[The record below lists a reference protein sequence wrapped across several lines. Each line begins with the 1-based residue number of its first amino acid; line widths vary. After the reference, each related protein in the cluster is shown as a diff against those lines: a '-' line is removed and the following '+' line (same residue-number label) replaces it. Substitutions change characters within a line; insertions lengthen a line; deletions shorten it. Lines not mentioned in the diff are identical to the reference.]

1 MMLLAAT
8 AVRAQITI
16 SGNVYGGGNQGLVK
30 GNTTVTVRAGD
41 IGARDSLDKKAKK
54 MPMGKVFGGAR
65 MADVGGNT
73 FVHVDLGN
81 ASDSIIINYVFGG
94 NDIAGHIGVNPEAD
108 KRVPKILPEELP
120 DTAENR
126 VNSSWDTF
134 VLFST
139 KKKDDG
145 KEDIVAK
152 FYGGQAYGGGNG
164 DYVYTKTPDANG
176 YYYAQYKTL
185 TYDTIV
191 ASRKTP
197 FAKPDVAKTFLDIH
211 GGTIAHCYGGGNAAT
226 VTDSAVICIDNPSEV
241 VTEILAD
248 NGWNL
253 LNDLRQEDMG
263 VHSGL
268 AKTESSDF
276 QIGSV
281 FGGNNKDTMA
291 IRPTWNLMAGSVRN
305 LYSGGNRGP
314 MTYKGGLF
322 LEIPAASTL
331 KVDNLFGGC
340 RMADV
345 HPLKWDELT
354 GTYKDVDYVTNE
366 GIAVYQFPA
375 NLAARVIV
383 AGGDVN
389 NVYGGNDVRGKV
401 YYGNAVGIQA
411 SVRGD
416 VYGGGNGA
424 YPYTDNEAFKYDKT
438 YGDFYYDKGQ
448 SSIDSLN
455 ALRPDAE
462 QVSIM
467 IRGKSATEKTV
478 IGGSVFVG
486 GNCATL
492 ETDESHSKLPKYPLT
507 ELKIGSHVIA
517 DNVYLGNNGDKMVDS
532 TFLKY
537 YANDTIPQYST
548 LRLIDPTTMSEYM
561 KGVTMDTVPKLI
573 VESTNNGDRV
583 NYLDYS
589 SYIGSLYYGG
599 NRGSMT
605 YADSIV
611 IELDAPITIYDKL
624 VGGCN
629 NANVDSTKYNARYE
643 GGILGSETEQRN
655 GYVDA
660 AGNIKNRIVMN
671 LTKLRFQPMRLDS
684 TRLALEWNTVNLDS
698 AGHYVPEIINWAHQ
712 DSVKQ
717 GNATAWD
724 MSRRLIGG
732 NLYGGCNTSGHI
744 NGNVVINIK
753 DSLHNRRAVF
763 DAFTGEETD
772 DDILYERD
780 TFYITKRNS
789 GVILNKQGMD
799 VLGEAMSLFGGG
811 KGKQTEIWGS
821 TTVNIQKGY
830 TFQVFGGSEE
840 GAIGRGTWNGTA
852 NKYDYP
858 DAVDTRYSTHVNL
871 NSERPGEPRSKDST
885 ALVADVEFIYGGG
898 FSGPI
903 IGNTYVHLDNGRL
916 FNLFAG
922 SCNADINGHTETYVG
937 LNGFTYMR
945 DHIYG
950 GNDLG
955 GTIKGL
961 YNFNDKVRTQAT
973 MAMIHDKDADG
984 DGIKDVLRS
993 NTYIEYRQGSMKEI
1007 FGGCFGDYDYENEF
1021 TLEKGFSIPR
1031 LHSTFVNFRPD
1042 DNSKNHV
1049 DKIFGAGEGAPAH
1062 READKAQ
1069 DRSYVLV
1076 DIPYNKE
1083 YFANTE
1089 VFGSGSNNGMGM
1101 AYGFK
1106 ETTAD
1111 GFNLDDVSAI
1121 IDLANGRIAA
1131 AYGGSYHEGVTRR
1144 TLVNVPEQSTIHIGK
1159 IFGGAYG
1166 TNALP
1171 PCDVYESNVD
1181 YRNTSEKA
1189 RVSGGIYG
1197 GNNSVRRT
1205 LYGRVNVSSPVWQ
1218 NDSLLGTVYGAGYGP
1233 LTWSE
1238 YTQVNLKSGAKV
1250 YQAYGGG
1257 EQGNVL
1263 NAQSIQ
1269 AYMNAYNFKENQQVS
1284 INLLPDHIKA
1294 AYAPDKLDEWKEVW
1308 KDAWTLG
1315 SYYEPNDSMDNYVA
1329 NDSTNLNNT
1338 VLTRRAEMDERDTKT
1353 YKYNTNVI
1361 IEKGAIVTGY
1371 AYGGG
1376 LGNDTIPNSGDVA
1389 GATYIALLGG
1399 TVNRDIYAA
1408 GTTGNVYDA
1417 YGGNF
1422 MASANAYIE
1431 GGTARNVYGGG
1442 WKGSVG
1448 LHNGAI
1454 SANPANDIPGET
1466 YVVIG
1471 KQDVDS
1477 VISAQNPAD
1486 SIFVKGFPAIQRNV
1500 YAGGEGG
1507 SVYGTANLH
1516 INNGFIGYWYDP
1528 ENASSRTTD
1537 ASSRQKRESSSS
1549 SLKDYYVEN
1558 VTEKTENDL
1567 DLSGN
1572 AFGGGYV
1579 VNSYVDKSHIKM
1591 YGGTIRGS
1599 LYGGGELGPI
1609 GRGTKLAN
1617 ADATYG
1623 VKNGEATIYRPGHTL
1638 VEMYNGHVLRNVF
1651 GGGRGKDSW
1660 GNDGTLYMDP
1670 KVKATLDLSSKGAVF
1685 GQTEVRIHGGEIGT
1699 VEGMAREFGNVFGGG
1714 DEGYVYSAYETDS
1727 TFGVGLKPEGSV
1739 RYGDSYQGY
1748 YYKHKWNNNNT
1759 NTDWIIV
1766 NSERQLTED
1775 TKVLVEPWLQLKDD
1789 VSYDSKQYKAG
1800 EYIPIGYLNTL
1811 APKDTTS
1818 GSWTGGWQNVDVGSM
1833 TETADGKVLHK
1844 ERGVIIHNAVFAG
1857 GNVAAGSNTM
1867 SANAPTVFGNAT
1879 ASINDVYNRD
1889 LITIGT
1895 GHTGG
1900 LYGDG
1905 NLTLVDG
1912 YRELNITNY
1921 GTDYYNIDND
1931 KTRNINLADYK
1942 KLPPREQAYYEVK
1955 YKCVKEC
1962 TDNEGTTYSPGST
1975 LSEDQLL
1982 LVFDSTQYVVNGR
1995 PNDQYWVENGV
2006 VSIYAGRIMNTI
2018 QRADLCGVWGSRMVM
2033 RGARDRQTDQVDY
2046 KHYTINRVRE
2056 VSLNKK
2062 TDHGNY
2068 FGIYNIVHYLG
2079 ALTSDVNFHDSIRAT
2094 NVNTAQNPTY
2104 AADGKTTFEKWKE
2117 DHKTDR
2123 MRNNGTCHNKVALA
2137 SGVYLEL
2144 TTELSKGDSLQG
2156 KDWGPITGVVELDL
2170 INVQPG
2176 IGGGFVYAKNIHG
2189 VPKKTGRKATT
2200 LTMLNDSAATHWD
2213 YEYVETDS
2221 TYTGVLRKQ
2230 HPWETSGNFINS
2242 SVNQPIIDDCYN
2254 VSGRYE
2260 IDDPRRVPAHYW
2272 FIQGQVYVYDQYISA
2287 FTGSPNAYSETVEIP
2302 LTIAAAQ
2309 NGKMT
2314 LMDVQPNRYAYYSS
2328 YTNANNNTKLTAD
2341 TKININDVEYSLNDP
2356 ISYWD
2361 WSLLPSSIQRLFVED
2376 TYVVSDSCKIGS
2388 KLFPADSVLLKDE
2401 YLALASTDSVYHV
2414 GQKKNVAFGEVF
2426 HSSNNLSHN
2435 TGYIL
2440 TYNVNN
2446 PNLWNQWYTP
2456 SNGQPAAKNQ
2466 TGGDGYIDGPTY
2478 RPTVNGLYGQKE
2490 YVLADIIPAKNDTI
2504 YKAAYARLNS
2514 TEQAALPTQAE
2525 FEPAYITTAYAEA
2538 TDTTGTNQHLQVGAK
2553 LAKSSYT
2560 ADEWNNNLSGKVA
2573 PAYVCTATIEFS
2585 ENEEIYPGQLMTE
2598 AQKNEFYNRFNKTNA
2613 TDEEKQMAKDIQ
2625 ELIVPAYYCTKPG
2638 YYGGDYYM
2646 TGNNYR
2652 ALAAWSSMSE
2662 KDRKNFEFNYDALDL
2677 LVDSLY
2683 GWVNGKQQREGTKY
2697 QYDGQGFTTK
2707 TQAET
2712 NKAHYSLKTP
2722 VDYTATYVGDTALV
2736 YKDKLN
2742 ATITVA
2748 KDDEL
2753 QREAYESLPNEQ
2765 RHYAPINITGAGI
2778 YYIAS
2783 TAFVHNETPH
2793 AAGET
2798 FSEEEYNSLSQYEKD
2813 NYIQKITFRDGD
2825 IEKYSG
2831 TDLYKP
2837 YYYCREAYVVNEN
2850 GMGVSVI
2857 DRVANGRTYNT
2868 NETVPVGTLIKAD
2881 DYIKLPN
2888 KQLNFVIHGTAPTET
2903 STLYVSRNSDI
2914 NDLSKEKIIT
2924 VIYQYDYDESD
2935 ASGLHITP
2943 ISERHVVRIHINF
2956 ESGIPV
2962 IDDIRAPRIVLPGS
2976 SISMQT
2982 PRITPGAYEI
2992 QGGGWEIFEKES
3004 YAENHTNGKE
3014 YTQSRDSLY
3023 WYQDGYYIA
3032 YYAKTYLGKT
3042 YSNYV
3047 PVSVANYHDL
3057 KSVMND
3063 STYHLHVDYD
3073 RSRLKRDSKIYIND
3087 YSTDSVGI
3095 KNGLDLLKN
3104 LFDLSL
3110 VGKNGGNG
3118 YTVTNGRITATS
3130 GTTANSQLKGHALL
3144 NTDGPNGVKG
3154 GQNLEFIL
3162 RSDIDYSASS
3172 GSPAWTPIGDSIQ
3185 CFEGTFHGDG
3195 HTISGINKSLFGDL
3209 CGDVYNVG
3217 VIGPFRG
3224 AGIAESGSGY
3234 VENTWVYANDTTKT
3248 KTAKPVFGKPK
3259 LNDSIHIVNSYYMEN
3274 DNLSA
3279 AKKYTNHS
3287 GSYGIPTR
3295 KDEMA
3300 FNNGEVAYNLN
3311 GFYLFKRYAD
3321 ANKLTTDYPA
3331 LSSPGYVE
3339 SRFADGDFVYAG
3351 GTIPDETDIRYNAD
3365 SLKHFPIWPDDYIFF
3380 GQALN
3385 YNHVEGLTHDSVPT
3399 AVKRSGNNIL
3409 TDMYGNR
3416 VYRAPA
3422 YFRNDTMS
3430 VAHFN
3435 PFAVFA
3441 PTVKDQPAKY
3451 AYKDMTAIDFT
3462 GSKGDVAGGFKLGW
3476 QHSSGGSPAV
3486 ANNSYELFYP
3496 PLLDDGG
3503 LTGFRNFY
3511 LTQNLLAYTAAP
3523 DSTTASGMTG
3533 WAVSDHLEEPVYAE
3547 TNPDYRTVAHKQTDK
3562 IRGHWVQNGIAT
3574 RDHLL
3579 VDRQDFNAPIAY
3591 KFADDKRM
3599 WYQRTP
3605 DHYVDRKKGWEAI
3618 SLPFSAELVT
3628 TDHKGEITHF
3638 YSGSSESFN
3647 NTHTKIG
3654 HEYWLRSLENNSEMT
3669 KQGADTLTAPFS
3681 YPTANDGSPVI
3692 NKTVTNT
3699 FLWDYYYKG
3708 VSHNQKDKNGD
3719 TYLEYY
3725 QDDQRKL
3732 DSYPMLANGTPYII
3746 GFPGVTYYEFDLSGH
3761 FEAISTGNSKPVPLN
3776 NPETI
3781 TFASETGA
3789 NIGVSDREMGGT
3801 KKTYNN
3807 TEYTFKPNYLNMA
3820 FMPGSE
3826 HYTLS
3831 ADGSSFDK
3839 VSATDTTLVDAF
3851 RPYFISKNTEARQTT
3866 RSILF
3871 SNGPAEIDI
3880 PHETKK
3886 DEPGTLNIYSARK
3899 TIVVESS
3906 LRYATDVRIV
3916 TVSGVTIG
3924 SFNIKP
3930 GEVVEKRVNTAGVYI
3945 VQTADAE
3952 YTKKLAVH

>member
-197 FAKPDVAKTFLDIH
+197 FVKPDVAKTFLDIH

-226 VTDSAVICIDNPSEV
+226 VTDSAVICINNPSEV

-253 LNDLRQEDMG
+253 LDSLRLADMDI
-263 VHSGL
+263 HSGL

-314 MTYKGGLF
+314 MTYKNGLF

-331 KVDNLFGGC
+331 RVDNLFGGC

-345 HPLKWDELT
+345 HPLKWDEVT
-354 GTYKDVDYVTNE
+354 GTYKEVDYVTNE
-366 GIAVYQFPA
+366 GIAVYQFPP

-389 NVYGGNDVRGKV
+389 NVYGGNDVRGRV
-401 YYGNAVGIQA
+401 YFGNAVGIQA

-424 YPYTDNEAFKYDKT
+424 YPYTDNRDYQYHKT
-438 YGDFYYDKGQ
+438 YGDFYYDPGSNSVQ
-448 SSIDSLN
+448 ALSD
-455 ALRPDAE
+455 LRPDAE

-507 ELKIGSHVIA
+507 ELKIGSYVIA

-532 TFLKY
+532 TILKY
-537 YANDTIPQYST
+537 YANDTIRQYST
-548 LRLIDPTTMSEYM
+548 LALTDSATMSEYM
-561 KGVTMDTVPKLI
+561 KGVTMDQVPKLI

-605 YADSIV
+605 YPDSII
-611 IELDAPITIYDKL
+611 IEPDARLYIYDKL

-655 GYVDA
+655 GYTDTN
-660 AGNIKNRIVMN
+660 GNIKNRIVMN

-698 AGHYVPEIINWAHQ
+698 AGNYVPEIIDYDTLNY
-712 DSVKQ
+712 KL
-717 GNATAWD
+717 GKATAWD

-753 DSLHNRRAVF
+753 DSLHNRRAIF
-763 DAFTGEETD
+763 DAFTGEESD

-780 TFYITKRNS
+780 SFNITARRS

-799 VLGEAMSLFGGG
+799 VLGEAMSLFAGG

-840 GAIGRGTWNGTA
+840 GAIGRGTWNELA
-852 NKYDYP
+852 KKYVYP
-858 DAVDTRYSTHVNL
+858 DAVDTKYSTHVNL
-871 NSERPGEPRSKDST
+871 NSERPGESRSKDST

-922 SCNADINGHTETYVG
+922 SCNADINGHAETYVG

-955 GTIKGL
+955 GEIKEL
-961 YNFNDKVRTQAT
+961 YNFKDKVRTQAT
-973 MAMIHDKDADG
+973 MDMIHAKDADG
-984 DGIKDVLRS
+984 DGTKDVLQA
-993 NTYIEYRQGSMKEI
+993 NTYIEYRQGDMKEI
-1007 FGGCFGDYDYENEF
+1007 YGGCFGDYDYLTEF
-1021 TLEKGFSIPR
+1021 TKEKGFSIPK
-1031 LHSTFVNFRPD
+1031 LHNTFVNFRPD

-1049 DKIFGAGEGAPAH
+1049 DKVFGAGEGCLGI
-1062 READKAQ
+1062 READQSQ

-1076 DIPYNKE
+1076 DIPDNNE
-1083 YFANTE
+1083 YYLNTE
-1089 VFGSGSNNGMGM
+1089 FFGSGSNNGLGMGH
-1101 AYGFK
+1101 GFK
-1106 ETTAD
+1106 ETTAE
-1111 GFNLDDVSAI
+1111 GFNLDNVSAI
-1121 IDLANGRIAA
+1121 IDLAHGRVGA
-1131 AYGGSYHEGVTRR
+1131 AYGGSYNEGITRR
-1144 TLVNVPEQSTIHIGK
+1144 TLINVPEQSTINIGK

-1171 PCDVYESNVD
+1171 PCDVYDANVN
-1181 YRNTSEKA
+1181 YRNTSEQA
-1189 RVSGGIYG
+1189 RVRGAIYG
-1197 GNNSVRRT
+1197 GNNNVRRT
-1205 LYGRVNVSSPVWQ
+1205 IYGHVDISSPVWQ
-1218 NDSLLGTVYGAGYGP
+1218 TDSTLSTVYGAGYGP

-1238 YTQVNLKSGAKV
+1238 YTQVNLNSGAKV
-1250 YQAYGGG
+1250 YQVYGGA

-1263 NAQSIQ
+1263 NAESIQ

-1315 SYYEPNDSMDNYVA
+1315 SYYEPNDAMDDYVA

-1338 VLTRRAEMDERDTKT
+1338 ALTRRAEMDERDTKT

-1361 IEKGAIVTGY
+1361 IEKGATVTGY

-1376 LGNDTIPNSGDVA
+1376 LGNDSIPNCGDVA
-1389 GATYIALLGG
+1389 GTTYIALLGG

-1408 GTTGNVYDA
+1408 GTTGNVA
-1417 YGGNF
+1417 NVYGGQNF

-1454 SANPANDIPGET
+1454 SASPVDDIPGET
-1466 YVVIG
+1466 HVVIG

-1507 SVYGTANLH
+1507 SIYGTANLR

-1609 GRGTKLAN
+1609 GRGTTLAN
-1617 ADATYG
+1617 ATGG
-1623 VKNGEATIYRPGHTL
+1623 VKNGDATIYRPGHTL

-1660 GNDGTLYMDP
+1660 GNDGTKYMDEA
-1670 KVKATLDLSSKGAVF
+1670 VKATLDLSSKGYVF
-1685 GQTEVRIHGGEIGT
+1685 GQTEVRIHGGEVGT

-1714 DEGYVYSAYETDS
+1714 DEGSVYSAYEDEEAD
-1727 TFGVGLKPEGSV
+1727 TFGIGLKEANGKRYEGL
-1739 RYGDSYQGY
+1739 YQCY
-1748 YYKHKWNNNNT
+1748 YYKHPWDNT
-1759 NTDWIIV
+1759 SAFPTDSRG
-1766 NSERQLTED
+1766 NRFFTED
-1775 TKVLVEPWLQLKDD
+1775 CKVLVEPWLQVKTGSIRYKDSTYYVGD
-1789 VSYDSKQYKAG
+1789 
-1800 EYIPIGYLNTL
+1800 YIPKEYLDGL
-1811 APKDTTS
+1811 PKKTNA
-1818 GSWTGGWQNVDVGSM
+1818 GWSSEWDNVDAGDA
-1833 TETADGKVLHK
+1833 TK

-1857 GNVAAGSNTM
+1857 GNIAAGSTN
-1867 SANAPTVFGNAT
+1867 ANQPTVFGNAT

-1889 LITIGT
+1889 LVTIGT

-1921 GTDYYNIDND
+1921 GTDYYNIKNNQEI
-1931 KTRNINLADYK
+1931 KYEAYLQ
-1942 KLPPREQAYYEVK
+1942 LPPREQTYYEVK
-1955 YKCVKEC
+1955 YVCEDQCIDK
-1962 TDNEGTTYSPGST
+1962 DGTTYTQGATLLEDELLALFEGTQMINNDGSPNS
-1975 LSEDQLL
+1975 
-1982 LVFDSTQYVVNGR
+1982 N
-1995 PNDQYWVENGV
+1995 YWKQSGV
-2006 VSIYAGRIMNTI
+2006 VVAAPGRIMNTI

-2033 RGARDRQTDQVDY
+2033 KGARDRVTDKADY
-2046 KHYTINRVRE
+2046 TNYTINRVRE

-2062 TDHGNY
+2062 RTSIAAEANTADSIHGNY
-2068 FGIYNIVHYLG
+2068 FGIYSIVHYLG
-2079 ALTSDVNFHDSIRAT
+2079 ALSSDVRFYEAT
-2094 NVNTAQNPTY
+2094 RKTEANTAQNTAY
-2104 AADGKTTFEKWKE
+2104 KEDGKTFAQWKE
-2117 DHKTDR
+2117 AHATER
-2123 MRNNGTCHNKVALA
+2123 SRNNGTCYNKVALA

-2144 TTELSKGDSLQG
+2144 TTELSQGDSLQG

-2189 VPKKTGRKATT
+2189 KKVDMRKARGGATT
-2200 LTMLNDSAATHWD
+2200 LTALNDGAATHWD
-2213 YEYVETDS
+2213 YEYVETCDTIS
-2221 TYTGVLRKQ
+2221 NKAQ
-2230 HPWETSGNFINS
+2230 EIWETSGNFINS
-2242 SVNQPIIDDCYN
+2242 SINQPIIDDCYN
-2254 VSGRYE
+2254 VTGRYLLN
-2260 IDDPRRVPAHYW
+2260 DPNRVPAHYW
-2272 FIQGQVYVYDQYISA
+2272 YIQGQVYVYDQYISA
-2287 FTGSPNAYSETVEIP
+2287 YTGSPNAFSESVELP
-2302 LTIAAAQ
+2302 LTIAAAS

-2314 LMDVQPNRYAYYSS
+2314 LMDVQPNRYAFYSS
-2328 YTNANNNTKLTAD
+2328 YTNANNNTKLTGES
-2341 TKININDVEYSLNDP
+2341 KIVINDVTYQLNDP

-2361 WSLLPSSIQRLFVED
+2361 WSLLPASVQKLFVED
-2376 TYVVSDSCKIGS
+2376 TYIVTDSCMIDDAV
-2388 KLFPADSVLLKDE
+2388 FPADTVLLKSE
-2401 YLALASTDSVYHV
+2401 YDALVCDSVWHIA
-2414 GQKKNVAFGEVF
+2414 QEKNVAFSEAF
-2426 HSSNNLSHN
+2426 HSSNNVSHN
-2435 TGYIL
+2435 NGYIL
-2440 TYNVNN
+2440 TYDVTN
-2446 PNLWNQWYTP
+2446 PGVWDQWYTP
-2456 SNGQPAAKNQ
+2456 K
-2466 TGGDGYIDGPTY
+2466 TGNSYRDKQLTEVDGYIDGPTY
-2478 RPTVNGLYGQKE
+2478 RPTANGLYGQYK
-2490 YVLADIIPAKNDTI
+2490 YAIGDIIPAESDSI
-2504 YKAAYARLNS
+2504 YQKALAKLDNAGVERPAN
-2514 TEQAALPTQAE
+2514 QAT
-2525 FEPAYITTAYAEA
+2525 FEPAFIVTAYSEA
-2538 TDTTGTNQHLQVGAK
+2538 TDINNTNQHLQEGAK
-2553 LAKSSYT
+2553 VAKSSYNST
-2560 ADEWNNNLSGKVA
+2560 EWAKLSVDSA
-2573 PAYVCTATIEFS
+2573 WVCTSTIQLS
-2585 ENEEIYPGQLMTE
+2585 ETEYIYPDQLMTKAE
-2598 AQKNEFYNRFNKTNA
+2598 KTAYYNRFNKTNA
-2613 TDEEKQMAKDIQ
+2613 TDEERQIAKDIQ
-2625 ELIVPAYYCTKPG
+2625 KLIVPAYYCSVDG
-2638 YYGGDYYM
+2638 YYGGDYYK
-2646 TGNNYR
+2646 TDQNYR

-2662 KDRKNFEFNYDALDL
+2662 EDRQKFEFNYDALDL
-2677 LVDSLY
+2677 LVDSTY
-2683 GWVNGKQQREGTKY
+2683 GWRNNIQQKEGIKY
-2697 QYDGQGFTTK
+2697 QYDGNGFTTK
-2707 TQAET
+2707 DEAKT
-2712 NKAHYSLKTP
+2712 NKATYSLKTP
-2722 VDYTATYVGDTALV
+2722 IDYTASYNGTVDLYYTPDEGGDQV
-2736 YKDKLN
+2736 N
-2742 ATITVA
+2742 A
-2748 KDDEL
+2748 KDSAYNEL
-2753 QREAYESLPNEQ
+2753 SRTEFESLPNEQ
-2765 RHYAPINITGAGI
+2765 RHYVPIAINDTVGI
-2778 YYIAS
+2778 GTYYVAKTSFI
-2783 TAFVHNETPH
+2783 HGELPY
-2793 AAGET
+2793 AAGWT
-2798 FSEEEYNSLSQYEKD
+2798 FSQNEFNSLSDYEKRNNID
-2813 NYIQKITFRDGD
+2813 TIKITSTDGLVKD
-2825 IEKYSG
+2825 NNNKY
-2831 TDLYKP
+2831 LP
-2837 YYYCREAYVVNEN
+2837 IYYCRDAYRNN
-2850 GMGVSVI
+2850 NNDSILLGTVI
-2857 DRVANGRTYNT
+2857 NYNAYT
-2868 NETVPVGTLIKAD
+2868 A
-2881 DYIKLPN
+2881 LPN
-2888 KQLNFVIHGTAPTET
+2888 QQLNFVIHGTAPKET

-2962 IDDIRAPRIVLPGS
+2962 VDDIRAPGIVLPGT

-2982 PRITPGAYEI
+2982 PRVQRGAYEI

-3118 YTVTNGRITATS
+3118 YDVTNGRITATS
-3130 GTTANSQLKGHALL
+3130 SPANSQLKGHALL
-3144 NTDGPNGVKG
+3144 NTDGANGVKG

-3172 GSPAWTPIGDSIQ
+3172 GSPAWTSIGDSTQ

-3195 HTISGINKSLFGDL
+3195 HTISGINNSLFGKL

-3217 VIGPFRG
+3217 VVGPFRG
-3224 AGIAESGSGY
+3224 AGIADSGSGY
-3234 VENTWVYANDTTKT
+3234 VENTWVYGTDTTKT
-3248 KTAKPVFGKPK
+3248 KTAKPVFGKPTRG
-3259 LNDSIHIVNSYYMEN
+3259 SGIQIVNSYYMEN
-3274 DNLSA
+3274 DTT

-3295 KDEMA
+3295 KDEVA

-3399 AVKRSGNNIL
+3399 AVKRSGNYIL
-3409 TDMYGNR
+3409 TDMDGNR

-3441 PTVKDQPAKY
+3441 QSVKDQPAKY

-3476 QHSSGGSPAV
+3476 QHSSSGTPEV
-3486 ANNSYELFYP
+3486 ANNAYELFYP

-3503 LTGFRNFY
+3503 LTGFRNID

-3533 WAVSDHLEEPVYAE
+3533 WAVSDHLKEDPVYAE
-3547 TNPDYRTVAHKQTDK
+3547 TDPNYRTVAHQGTDK

>member
-1 MMLLAAT
+1 MMLLTAT

-16 SGNVYGGGNQGLVK
+16 SGNVYGGGNQGYVK
-30 GNTTVTVRAGD
+30 GNTTVTVRAGN
-41 IGARDSLDKKAKK
+41 IGVRDTTSTEAMR

-65 MADVGGNT
+65 MADIGGNT
-73 FVHVDLGN
+73 FVHVDIGN
-81 ASDSIIINYVFGG
+81 ASDSMVINYVFGG
-94 NDIAGHIGVNPEAD
+94 NDIAGIIGVNPQAD
-108 KRVPKILPEELP
+108 ERVPKELP
-120 DTAENR
+120 DPAANG

-139 KKKDDG
+139 KTDTVDG
-145 KEDIVAK
+145 KVQEAK
-152 FYGGQAYGGGNG
+152 VPKIYVGQAFGGGNG
-164 DYVYTKTPDANG
+164 DYVYDKGEDGMYHAH
-176 YYYAQYKTL
+176 L
-185 TYDTIV
+185 SEREDTVV
-191 ASRKTP
+191 AKRATR
-197 FAKPDVAKTFLDIH
+197 FTKPDVAKTFLDIH

-226 VTDSAVICIDNPSEV
+226 VTDSAVICIDNPSVV
-241 VTEILAD
+241 VTSITD
-248 NGWNL
+248 NGRNL
-253 LNDLRQEDMG
+253 LDSLRLEDMDI
-263 VHSGL
+263 HTGL

-314 MTYKGGLF
+314 MTYQGGLF

-345 HPLKWDELT
+345 HPLKWNELT
-354 GTYKDVDYVTNE
+354 GKYEEVDHVTNE

-401 YYGNAVGIQA
+401 YYGNAIGIQA

-424 YPYTDNEAFKYDKT
+424 YPYTDNVAFKYDKT
-438 YGDFYYDKGQ
+438 YGDFYYDPGL

-492 ETDESHSKLPKYPLT
+492 EIDDSHKDLPKYPLT

-532 TFLKY
+532 TVLKY
-537 YANDTIPQYST
+537 YANDTIEYYST
-548 LRLIDPTTMSEYM
+548 LNLTKRDTMAMYM
-561 KGVTMDTVPKLI
+561 KSVALSHVPSLI
-573 VESTNNGDRV
+573 VESKMNGDRV
-583 NYLDYS
+583 NYDDYT
-589 SYIGSLYYGG
+589 SYIGSLFYGG

-605 YADSIV
+605 YPDSII
-611 IELDAPITIYDKL
+611 IEPDAPLYIYNKL

-643 GGILGSETEQRN
+643 GGILGSEEEQAN
-655 GYVDA
+655 GYLDA
-660 AGNIKNRIVMN
+660 NNNIKNRIVMN

-684 TRLALEWNTVNLDS
+684 TRLALEWNTVNLDKD
-698 AGHYVPEIINWAHQ
+698 GNYVPEIIDYDTLQ
-712 DSVKQ
+712 TGK
-717 GNATAWD
+717 ATAWD

-753 DSLHNRRAVF
+753 DSLHNRRAIF
-763 DAFTGEETD
+763 DAFQDEEVD

-780 TFYITKRNS
+780 TFNIVKRNS
-789 GVILNKQGMD
+789 GVILNQQGMD
-799 VLGEAMSLFGGG
+799 VLGEAMSLFAGG

-840 GAIGRGTWNGTA
+840 GAIGRGTWNELA
-852 NKYDYP
+852 KKYDYP
-858 DAVDTRYSTHVNL
+858 DAVDTKYSTHVNL
-871 NSERPGEPRSKDST
+871 NSERPGEPRSMDRS

-903 IGNTYVHLDNGRL
+903 IGNTYVNLDNGRL
-916 FNLFAG
+916 FNMFAG

-955 GTIKGL
+955 GEIKEL
-961 YNFNDKVRTQAT
+961 FNFQDKVRNEAT
-973 MAMIHDKDADG
+973 MAMIHAKDADG
-984 DGIKDVLRS
+984 DGTKDVLQA
-993 NTYIEYRQGSMKEI
+993 NTYIEYRQGNMKEI
-1007 FGGCFGDYDYENEF
+1007 FGGCFGDYDYEKEF
-1021 TLEKGFSIPR
+1021 TVAKGFSIPK
-1031 LHSTFVNFRPD
+1031 LHNTFVNFRPD

-1049 DKIFGAGEGAPAH
+1049 DKIFGAGEGYLGL
-1062 READKAQ
+1062 RDADKAQ
-1069 DRSYVLV
+1069 DRSYVLI
-1076 DIPYNKE
+1076 DIPDNKE
-1083 YFANTE
+1083 YYANTE

-1101 AYGFK
+1101 GHSFT

-1111 GFNLDDVSAI
+1111 GFNLDNVSAI
-1121 IDLANGRIAA
+1121 IDLANGRIGA
-1131 AYGGSYHEGVTRR
+1131 AYGGSYNEGVTRR
-1144 TLVNVPEQSTIHIGK
+1144 TLINVPEQSTIKIGN

-1171 PCDVYESNVD
+1171 PCDVYEANVD

-1189 RVSGGIYG
+1189 RVSGAIYG
-1197 GNNSVRRT
+1197 GNNNVRRT

-1218 NDSLLGTVYGAGYGP
+1218 TDSLLGTVYGAGLGET
-1233 LTWSE
+1233 TWSE
-1238 YTQVNLKSGAKV
+1238 YTQVNLKKGAKV
-1250 YQAYGGG
+1250 YQVYGGG
-1257 EQGNVL
+1257 QMGQVL
-1263 NAQSIQ
+1263 NDKSVQ
-1269 AYMNAYNFKENQQVS
+1269 AYMKAY
-1284 INLLPDHIKA
+1284 INPTNMTDLPDHIEKNF
-1294 AYAPDKLDEWKEVW
+1294 DRNNFSKWTELWE
-1308 KDAWTLG
+1308 DAWTIG
-1315 SYYEPNDSMDNYVA
+1315 DYYIPDREKRFDDYVT
-1329 NDSTNLNNT
+1329 NDSTNLNNPF
-1338 VLTRRAEMDERDTKT
+1338 LTRTAEIDERPEKT

-1361 IEKGAIVTGY
+1361 IEEGALVAGY

-1376 LGNDTIPNSGDVA
+1376 LGDTSKPNSGDVI
-1389 GATYIALLGG
+1389 GTTYIALLGG

-1408 GTTGNVYDA
+1408 GTTGSVYNI
-1417 YGGNF
+1417 YGGDF
-1422 MASANAYIE
+1422 TASANAYIQ
-1431 GGTARNVYGGG
+1431 GGTVRNVYGGG

-1448 LHNGAI
+1448 AHTGAI
-1454 SANPANDIPGET
+1454 SANPTNDIPGET

-1477 VISAQNPAD
+1477 IISAQNPAD
-1486 SIFVKGFPAIQRNV
+1486 SIFIKGIPAIQRNV

-1507 SVYGTANLH
+1507 SVYGTANLR

-1660 GNDGTLYMDP
+1660 GNDGTLYMEED
-1670 KVKATLDLSSKGAVF
+1670 VKATLDLSSKGAVF
-1685 GQTEVRIHGGEIGT
+1685 GQTEVRIHGGEVGT

-1714 DEGYVYSAYETDS
+1714 DEGYVYSAYENANGS
-1727 TFGVGLKPEGSV
+1727 FGVGKREEGGK
-1739 RYGDSYQGY
+1739 RYDNQYQCY
-1748 YYKHKWNNNNT
+1748 YYKHEWDDDGNFVLNPVNNNH
-1759 NTDWIIV
+1759 IF
-1766 NSERQLTED
+1766 TED
-1775 TKVLVEPWLQLKDD
+1775 CKVLVEPWLQVTSPITFKD
-1789 VSYDSKQYKAG
+1789 SISNKDSTYHVG
-1800 EYIPIGYLNTL
+1800 NYIPKEYLDTL
-1811 APKDTTS
+1811 QKKDVFNDT
-1818 GSWTGGWQNVDVGSM
+1818 WPGGWANVDAGN
-1833 TETADGKVLHK
+1833 AQK

-1857 GNVAAGSNTM
+1857 GNIAAGSTN
-1867 SANAPTVFGNAT
+1867 ANQPTVFGNAT

-1921 GTDYYNIDND
+1921 GTDYYNINND
-1931 KTRNINLADYK
+1931 RTKQITYTQYEN
-1942 KLPPREQAYYEVK
+1942 LPPREQAYYEVK
-1955 YKCVKEC
+1955 YTCQTAC
-1962 TDNEGTTYSPGST
+1962 TDKDQTTYSPGST
-1975 LSEDQLL
+1975 LPEDEL
-1982 LVFDSTQYVVNGR
+1982 LVLFEDVKDGETNIIGTNGK
-1995 PNDQYWVENGV
+1995 PNPAYWKQSGV

-2033 RGARDRQTDQVDY
+2033 KGARDRVTDKLDY
-2046 KHYTINRVRE
+2046 TNYTINRVRE

-2062 TDHGNY
+2062 RDNGNY
-2068 FGIYNIVHYLG
+2068 FGIYSIVHYLG
-2079 ALTSDVNFHDSIRAT
+2079 ALSSDVRFQDSIRHTEA
-2094 NVNTAQNPTY
+2094 NVSQNQAY
-2104 AADGKTTFEKWKE
+2104 KEDGKTFAQWKE
-2117 DHKTDR
+2117 AHATER
-2123 MRNNGTCHNKVALA
+2123 SRNNGTCHNKVALA

-2144 TTELSKGDSLQG
+2144 TTELSKGDSLRG

-2189 VPKKTGRKATT
+2189 VPKDMRSTRGDVTT
-2200 LTMLNDSAATHWD
+2200 LTALNRGAATHWD
-2213 YEYVETDS
+2213 YEYVETAAE
-2221 TYTGVLRKQ
+2221 TGATGVSSEQ
-2230 HPWETSGNFINS
+2230 EIWETSGNFINS
-2242 SVNQPIIDDCYN
+2242 SINQPIIDDCYN
-2254 VSGRYE
+2254 VTGRYE
-2260 IDDPRRVPAHYW
+2260 WDPANPLKRVPAHYW
-2272 FIQGQVYVYDQYISA
+2272 YIQGQVYVYDQYISA
-2287 FTGSPNAYSETVEIP
+2287 YTGSPNAFSESVELP
-2302 LTIAAAQ
+2302 LTIAAAS

-2314 LMDVQPNRYAYYSS
+2314 LMDVQPNRYAFYSS
-2328 YTNANNNTKLTAD
+2328 YTDDTHNTKLTAD
-2341 TKININDVEYSLNDP
+2341 SKLVINDVTYKLNDP

-2361 WSLLPSSIQRLFVED
+2361 WSLLPASVKKLFVED
-2376 TYVVSDSCKIGS
+2376 TYIVTDSCMIGS
-2388 KLFPADSVLLKDE
+2388 TVFTPDTVLLKSQYD
-2401 YLALASTDSVYHV
+2401 ALVCDSVWHIA
-2414 GQKKNVAFGEVF
+2414 QEKNVAFSEAF
-2426 HSSNNLSHN
+2426 HSSNNVSHN
-2435 TGYIL
+2435 NGYIL
-2440 TYNVNN
+2440 TYDVTN
-2446 PNLWNQWYTP
+2446 PGVWDQWYTKT
-2456 SNGQPAAKNQ
+2456 NDYTEKKQ
-2466 TGGDGYIDGPTY
+2466 TEDNGYIDGPTY
-2478 RPTVNGLYGQKE
+2478 RPTANGLYGQYK
-2490 YVLADIIPAKNDTI
+2490 YAIGDIIPAESDSI
-2504 YKAAYARLNS
+2504 YKRALTNLN
-2514 TEQAALPTQAE
+2514 EAEKAALPKQAT
-2525 FEPAYITTAYAEA
+2525 FEPAFIVTAYSEA
-2538 TDTTGTNQHLQVGAK
+2538 TDKNNTNQHLQEGAK
-2553 LAKSSYT
+2553 VAKSSYNN
-2560 ADEWNNNLSGKVA
+2560 DEWAKLSVDSA
-2573 PAYVCTATIEFS
+2573 WVCTSTIQLS
-2585 ENEEIYPGQLMTE
+2585 ETEYIYPDQLMTKAE
-2598 AQKNEFYNRFNKTNA
+2598 KTAYYNRFNKTNA
-2613 TDEEKQMAKDIQ
+2613 TDEEKQIAKDIQ
-2625 ELIVPAYYCTKPG
+2625 KLIVPAYYCSVDG
-2638 YYGGDYYM
+2638 YYGGDYYT
-2646 TGNNYR
+2646 TGQNYR

-2662 KDRKNFEFNYDALDL
+2662 EDRQKFVFNYDALDL

-2683 GWVNGKQQREGTKY
+2683 GWNGNVQQKEGTKY

-2707 TQAET
+2707 EQAKT
-2712 NKAHYSLKTP
+2712 NDATYSLKTP
-2722 VDYTATYVGDTALV
+2722 IDYTATYIGTEDLKYIPDEGGDSV
-2736 YKDKLN
+2736 N
-2742 ATITVA
+2742 A
-2748 KDDEL
+2748 
-2753 QREAYESLPNEQ
+2753 RNEAYKELSRTEFERLPNEQ
-2765 RHYAPINITGAGI
+2765 RHYAPITITGVGT
-2778 YYIAS
+2778 YYVAKESFI
-2783 TAFVHNETPH
+2783 HGELPY
-2793 AAGET
+2793 AAGWS
-2798 FSEEEYNSLSQYEKD
+2798 FSQSELNGLSAYEKEHYID
-2813 NYIQKITFRDGD
+2813 SIKIESVDGLLVDENNNYRPI
-2825 IEKYSG
+2825 
-2831 TDLYKP
+2831 
-2837 YYYCREAYVVNEN
+2837 YYCREEYKPSE
-2850 GMGVSVI
+2850 GDSVK
-2857 DRVANGRTYNT
+2857 
-2868 NETVPVGTLIKAD
+2868 VGTRINYNVYKE
-2881 DYIKLPN
+2881 LPN
-2888 KQLNFVIHGTAPTET
+2888 SQKNFIIHGTAPKET

-2935 ASGLHITP
+2935 LSGLHINP

-2956 ESGIPV
+2956 ESGIPIV
-2962 IDDIRAPRIVLPGS
+2962 DDIRAPGIVLPGS

-2982 PRITPGAYEI
+2982 PRVQRGAYEI
-2992 QGGGWEIFEKES
+2992 QGGGWELFEKES

-3014 YTQSRDSLY
+3014 YTQARDSLY

-3047 PVSVANYHDL
+3047 PVRVANYHDL
-3057 KSVMND
+3057 KSVMRD
-3063 STYHLHVDYD
+3063 STHHLHVDYD
-3073 RSRLKRDSKIYIND
+3073 RSRLQRESKIYIKD
-3087 YSTDSVGI
+3087 YSKDTVGI
-3095 KNGLDLLKN
+3095 KNGLDLLRN

-3118 YTVTNGRITATS
+3118 YTVTDGRISATS
-3130 GTTANSQLKGHALL
+3130 SPANSQLKGHTLL
-3144 NTDGPNGVKG
+3144 NIDETNGVKG

-3162 RSDIDYSASS
+3162 STDIDYSAPSS
-3172 GSPAWTPIGDSIQ
+3172 SPARDNWIPIGGGDNGDP
-3185 CFEGTFHGDG
+3185 CFKGTFHGDG
-3195 HTISGINKSLFGDL
+3195 HTISGINNSLFGDL

-3217 VIGPFRG
+3217 VIGPFTG

-3234 VENTWVYANDTTKT
+3234 VENTWVYANDTTQEKT
-3248 KTAKPVFGKPK
+3248 NKPVFGEP
-3259 LNDSIHIVNSYYMEN
+3259 NRTPAAIQIVNSYYMEN
-3274 DNLSA
+3274 DSLSA
-3279 AKKYTNHS
+3279 AKRYTNHT

-3295 KDEMA
+3295 KDEAA

-3321 ANKLTTDYPA
+3321 ANKLTTEYPA
-3331 LSSPGYVE
+3331 LSSKGYVE
-3339 SRFADGDFVYAG
+3339 SRFADGDFIYAG
-3351 GTIPDETDIRYNAD
+3351 GTIPDETNIRYNED
-3365 SLKHFPIWPDDYIFF
+3365 SLKYFPIWPDDYIYF

-3385 YNHVEGLTHDSVPT
+3385 YNHVDELTHDSVPT
-3399 AVKRSGNNIL
+3399 AVKRNGEIIL

-3441 PTVKDQPAKY
+3441 QSVKDQPKKY

-3462 GSKGDVAGGFKLGW
+3462 GANGDVSGGFKLGW
-3476 QHSSGGSPAV
+3476 QHSSGGTPEV

-3503 LTGFRNFY
+3503 LTGFRNID
-3511 LTQNLLAYTAAP
+3511 LTKNLLAYTEAP

-3533 WAVSDHLEEPVYAE
+3533 WAVSDHLKEPVYAE
-3547 TNPDYRTVAHKQTDK
+3547 TDPDYRTVAHEGTGD

-3591 KFADDKRM
+3591 KFADDNRM

-3628 TDHKGEITHF
+3628 TDRKGEITHF
-3638 YSGSSESFN
+3638 YSGSNESFN

-3654 HEYWLRSLENNSEMT
+3654 HEYWLRSLENDSEMT
-3669 KQGADTLTAPFS
+3669 LLKADTLTAPFS
-3681 YPTANDGSPVI
+3681 YPRANDGSPVI

-3699 FLWDYYYKG
+3699 FLWDYYYEG
-3708 VSHNQKDKNGD
+3708 LNHNQKDWNGD

-3725 QDDQRKL
+3725 SDNERELKN
-3732 DSYPMLANGTPYII
+3732 YPMLANGTPYII
-3746 GFPGVTYYEFDLSGH
+3746 GFPGVTYYEFDLSGQ
-3761 FEAISTGNSKPVPLN
+3761 FEANTTGSKK
-3776 NPETI
+3776 PEKLSQQTI

-3789 NIGVSDREMGGT
+3789 NIGISDREMGGT

-3831 ADGSSFDK
+3831 ANGSSFDK
-3839 VSATDTTLVDAF
+3839 VSTSDTTLVDAF
-3851 RPYFISKNTEARQTT
+3851 RPYFISKSTEARQAT

-3886 DEPGTLNIYSARK
+3886 DEPGTLNIYPARK

-3924 SFNIKP
+3924 TFNIKP
-3930 GEVVEKRVNTAGVYI
+3930 GEVVETRVNTAGVYI

-3952 YTKKLAVH
+3952 YTKKLAVR

>member
-1 MMLLAAT
+1 MISDKLKTRYIIVSLVLFLYTVVAQ
-8 AVRAQITI
+8 AQITVG
-16 SGNVYGGGNQGLVK
+16 GNVYGGGNQGLVK

-81 ASDSIIINYVFGG
+81 ASDSIIINHVFGG

-145 KEDIVAK
+145 TEAEVEKLYV
-152 FYGGQAYGGGNG
+152 GQAFGGGNG
-164 DYVYTKTPDANG
+164 DYVYDKTPDANG
-176 YYYAQYKTL
+176 KYYAHYVTWQNGISV
-185 TYDTIV
+185 DTVI
-191 ASRKTP
+191 ASRATP

-226 VTDSAVICIDNPSEV
+226 VTDSAVICINNPSEV

-253 LNDLRQEDMG
+253 LDSLRLVDMD

-314 MTYKGGLF
+314 MTYKNGLF

-340 RMADV
+340 HMADV
-345 HPLKWDELT
+345 HPLKWDEVT
-354 GTYKDVDYVTNE
+354 GTYKEVDYVTNE
-366 GIAVYQFPA
+366 GIAVYQFPP
-375 NLAARVIV
+375 NLAARVII

-389 NVYGGNDVRGKV
+389 NVYGGNDVRGRV
-401 YYGNAVGIQA
+401 YFGNAIGIQH

-424 YPYTDNEAFKYDKT
+424 YPYTDNRDYQYHKT
-438 YGDFYYDKGQ
+438 YGDFYYDPGSNSVQ
-448 SSIDSLN
+448 ALSD
-455 ALRPDAE
+455 LRPDAE

-478 IGGSVFVG
+478 IGGSVYVG

-492 ETDESHSKLPKYPLT
+492 DSLESHKDLPNYPLT

-517 DNVYLGNNGDKMVDS
+517 DNVFLGNNGEKMVDEDILR
-532 TFLKY
+532 F
-537 YANDTIPQYST
+537 YADSIPNYST
-548 LRLIDPTTMSEYM
+548 LNLTDSATMSQYM
-561 KGVTMDTVPKLI
+561 KAVSLNHVPSLI
-573 VESTNNGDRV
+573 VESVLKHGDRM
-583 NYLDYS
+583 NYLDYT
-589 SYIGSLYYGG
+589 SYIGSLFYGG
-599 NRGSMT
+599 NLGSMT

-611 IELDAPITIYDKL
+611 IEPDAPLYIYNKL

-629 NANVDSTKYNARYE
+629 NANVAAKTGLNARYE
-643 GGILGSETEQRN
+643 GGILGTEAEQQN
-655 GYVDA
+655 GYKDDK
-660 AGNIKNRIVMN
+660 GNIKNRIVMN
-671 LTKLRFQPMRLDS
+671 LTKLRFQPMRLNSDS
-684 TRLALEWNTVNLDS
+684 TDVVWNTVNLNTD
-698 AGHYVPEIINWAHQ
+698 GDYEPEIIDWNHR
-712 DSVKQ
+712 DSVKS
-717 GNATAWD
+717 GKATDWD
-724 MSRRLIGG
+724 KSRRLVGG
-732 NLYGGCNTSGHI
+732 NLYGGCNTSGHV
-744 NGNVVINIK
+744 NGNIVINIK
-753 DSLHNRRAVF
+753 DSLHNRRAIF
-763 DAFTGEETD
+763 DAFEGEED
-772 DDILYERD
+772 GDDILYARD
-780 TFYITKRNS
+780 TFNIVKRNS
-789 GVILNKQGMD
+789 GVILNEQGMD
-799 VLGEAMSLFGGG
+799 VLGEALSVFGGG
-811 KGKQTEIWGS
+811 KGKETEIWGS

-840 GAIGRGTWNGTA
+840 GAIGRGMWNEDLK
-852 NKYDYP
+852 KYVYP
-858 DAVDTRYSTHVNL
+858 TDPDTKYSTHVNL
-871 NSERPGEPRSKDST
+871 NSLREGTPRNDDKT
-885 ALVADVEFIYGGG
+885 ADVADVEFIYGGG

-903 IGNTYVHLDNGRL
+903 IGNTYVNLDNGRL

-922 SCNADINGHTETYVG
+922 SCNADILGHTETYVG
-937 LNGFTYMR
+937 LKGIPYLR

-955 GTIKGL
+955 GQIKQL
-961 YNFNDKVRTQAT
+961 YDFTDKVRPETLPLVHPANGN
-973 MAMIHDKDADG
+973 G
-984 DGIKDVLRS
+984 DKDVLKA
-993 NTYIEYRQGSMKEI
+993 NTYVEYRRGYMKEI
-1007 FGGCFGDYDYENEF
+1007 YGGCFGDYDYEKEF
-1021 TLEKGFSIPR
+1021 KDYKMPKI
-1031 LHSTFVNFRPD
+1031 HNAFVHFRPD
-1042 DNSKNHV
+1042 ENDGNAYTV
-1049 DKIFGAGEGAPAH
+1049 DKVFGGGEGYLGYRPG
-1062 READKAQ
+1062 DNAQ
-1069 DRSYVLV
+1069 CRSYVLV
-1076 DIPYNKE
+1076 DIADNSNRYGS
-1083 YFANTE
+1083 TE
-1089 VFGSGSNNGMGM
+1089 VFGSGSNNGLGMGHS
-1101 AYGFK
+1101 FT

-1111 GFNLDDVSAI
+1111 DFDLDSVTAI
-1121 IDLANGRIAA
+1121 VDLAHGRIGA
-1131 AYGGSYHEGVTRR
+1131 AYGGSYNEGVTRR
-1144 TLVNVPEQSTIHIGK
+1144 TLINVPEESTIHIGK

-1171 PCDVYESNVD
+1171 PCDVYDANVD

-1197 GNNSVRRT
+1197 GNNNVRRT
-1205 LYGRVNVSSPVWQ
+1205 IYGHVNISSPVWQ
-1218 NDSLLGTVYGAGYGP
+1218 TDSTLSTVYGAGYGP

-1250 YQAYGGG
+1250 YQVYGGG

-1263 NAQSIQ
+1263 NAESIQ

-1294 AYAPDKLDEWKEVW
+1294 AYDPDKLDEWKAIW

-1315 SYYEPNDSMDNYVA
+1315 TYYEPNDDMDDYAA
-1329 NDSTNLNNT
+1329 NDSTNLKNDF
-1338 VLTRRAEMDERDTKT
+1338 LTTRAEMDERDTKT

-1361 IEKGAIVTGY
+1361 IEEGATVTGY

-1376 LGNDTIPNSGDVA
+1376 LGNDTIPNCGDVA
-1389 GATYIALLGG
+1389 GTTYIALLGG

-1408 GTTGNVYDA
+1408 GTTGNVA
-1417 YGGNF
+1417 NVYGGQNF

-1454 SANPANDIPGET
+1454 SASPAGDIPGET
-1466 YVVIG
+1466 HVVIG
-1471 KQDVDS
+1471 KAV
-1477 VISAQNPAD
+1477 AD
-1486 SIFVKGFPAIQRNV
+1486 SSFYNGFPAIQRNV

-1507 SVYGTANLH
+1507 SVFGTANLR
-1516 INNGFIGYWYDP
+1516 IDNGFIGYRYEP
-1528 ENASSRTTD
+1528 TGTPSRATGSKPKRTASFSD
-1537 ASSRQKRESSSS
+1537 N
-1549 SLKDYYVEN
+1549 YVEN
-1558 VTEKTENDL
+1558 VTEWEENDL

-1609 GRGTKLAN
+1609 GRGTTLAN
-1617 ADATYG
+1617 ATGG
-1623 VKNGEATIYRPGHTL
+1623 VKNGDATIYRPGHTL

-1660 GNDGTLYMDP
+1660 GNDGTKYMDEA
-1670 KVKATLDLSSKGAVF
+1670 VKATLDLSSKGYVF
-1685 GQTEVRIHGGEIGT
+1685 GQTEVRIHGGEVGT

-1714 DEGYVYSAYETDS
+1714 DEGSVYSAYENPDGTFGLGLKEEGGKRYEGLYQCYYFKHPWDNTSAFPTDS
-1727 TFGVGLKPEGSV
+1727 KGNRFF
-1739 RYGDSYQGY
+1739 
-1748 YYKHKWNNNNT
+1748 
-1759 NTDWIIV
+1759 
-1766 NSERQLTED
+1766 TED
-1775 TKVLVEPWLQLKDD
+1775 TKVLVEPWLQVKKDQSIEYD
-1789 VSYDSKQYKAG
+1789 DSTYAEGSYVPKTYLDNLPKKSNNAWLGDWTKLDAG
-1800 EYIPIGYLNTL
+1800 D
-1811 APKDTTS
+1811 AS
-1818 GSWTGGWQNVDVGSM
+1818 
-1833 TETADGKVLHK
+1833 K

-1857 GNVAAGSNTM
+1857 GNIAAGSTN
-1867 SANAPTVFGNAT
+1867 ANQPTVFGNAT

-1889 LITIGT
+1889 LVTIGT

-1921 GTDYYNIDND
+1921 GTDYYNIDQAHQQITYNEYQ
-1931 KTRNINLADYK
+1931 NLA
-1942 KLPPREQAYYEVK
+1942 PREQTYYEVK
-1955 YKCVKEC
+1955 YKCETQC
-1962 TDNEGTTYSPGST
+1962 TDKEGTTYTKGAT
-1975 LSEDQLL
+1975 LLEDELL
-1982 LVFDSTQYVVNGR
+1982 ALFEGTEMLTNGR
-1995 PNDQYWVENGV
+1995 PNPTYWVQNGV
-2006 VSIYAGRIMNTI
+2006 VIAAPGRIMNTI

-2033 RGARDRQTDQVDY
+2033 RGARDRVTDKADY
-2046 KHYTINRVRE
+2046 TNYTINRVRE

-2062 TDHGNY
+2062 RTSIAAEANTADSIHGNY
-2068 FGIYNIVHYLG
+2068 FGIYSIVHYLG
-2079 ALTSDVNFHDSIRAT
+2079 ALSSDVRFYEAKRKTEA
-2094 NVNTAQNPTY
+2094 NTSENPNY
-2104 AADGKTTFEKWKE
+2104 AADGKTFAQWKE
-2117 DHKTDR
+2117 AHKTER
-2123 MRNNGTCHNKVALA
+2123 SRNNGTCHNKVALA

-2144 TTELSKGDSLQG
+2144 TTELSKGDSLKG

-2189 VPKKTGRKATT
+2189 VPKDMRNDRGGATT
-2200 LTMLNDSAATHWD
+2200 LTKLNEGAATHWD
-2213 YEYVETDS
+2213 YEYVETAAE
-2221 TYTGVLRKQ
+2221 TGATGVPSTQKT
-2230 HPWETSGNFINS
+2230 WETSGNFINS

-2254 VSGRYE
+2254 VTGRYE
-2260 IDDPRRVPAHYW
+2260 WGSATRVPAHYW
-2272 FIQGQVYVYDQYISA
+2272 YIQGQVYVYDQYISA
-2287 FTGSPNAYSETVEIP
+2287 YTGSPNAFSETVELP
-2302 LTIAAAQ
+2302 LTIAAAS

-2314 LMDVQPNRYAYYSS
+2314 LMDVQPNRYAYYSEG
-2328 YTNANNNTKLTAD
+2328 NKKLTGDA
-2341 TKININDVEYSLNDP
+2341 KLVINDVTYQLNDP

-2361 WSLLPSSIQRLFVED
+2361 WTLLPASVQKLFVED
-2376 TYVVSDSCKIGS
+2376 TYIVTDSCMIGNIVY
-2388 KLFPADSVLLKDE
+2388 PADTVLLKNEYDE
-2401 YLALASTDSVYHV
+2401 LVRDSVWHIA
-2414 GQKKNVAFGEVF
+2414 QEKNVPFTEAF
-2426 HSSNNLSHN
+2426 HSSNNMSHN
-2435 TGYIL
+2435 KGYIL
-2440 TYNVNN
+2440 TYDVTN
-2446 PNLWNQWYTP
+2446 PGVWDQWYTK
-2456 SNGQPAAKNQ
+2456 SDDYTVKQQ
-2466 TGGDGYIDGPTY
+2466 TEAEGYIDGPTY
-2478 RPTVNGLYGQKE
+2478 RPKTSGLYGQYK
-2490 YVLADIIPAKNDTI
+2490 YAIGDIITAENDSI
-2504 YKAAYARLNS
+2504 YRKAL
-2514 TEQAALPTQAE
+2514 EKLTQANIAVPDGQAI
-2525 FEPAYITTAYAEA
+2525 FERAYITTAYCEA
-2538 TDTTGTNQHLQVGAK
+2538 TDTGHVNQHLQEGAK
-2553 LAKSSYT
+2553 LAESSYLP
-2560 ADEWNNNLSGKVA
+2560 AEWAKLSVA
-2573 PAYVCTATIEFS
+2573 QAYVCTGTIALS
-2585 ENEEIYPGQLMTE
+2585 ETEYIYPDQLMTE
-2598 AQKNEFYNRFNKTNA
+2598 AEKTAYYNRFKSGKG
-2613 TDEEKQMAKDIQ
+2613 DSVQIAKDIQ
-2625 ELIVPAYYCTKPG
+2625 ELIVPAYYCSVPG
-2638 YYGGDYYM
+2638 YYGGDYY
-2646 TGNNYR
+2646 TTDQNYR

-2662 KDRKNFEFNYDALDL
+2662 EDRQNFEFNYDALDL
-2677 LVDSLY
+2677 LVDSLF
-2683 GWVNGKQQREGTKY
+2683 GWSNGQQQKEGTKY
-2697 QYDGQGFTTK
+2697 QYDGNGFTTK
-2707 TQAET
+2707 EDAKA
-2712 NKAHYSLKTP
+2712 NKATYSLKTP
-2722 VDYTATYVGDTALV
+2722 IDYTASYNGTTDLYYTPDEGGDQV
-2736 YKDKLN
+2736 N
-2742 ATITVA
+2742 A
-2748 KDDEL
+2748 KDSAHNEL
-2753 QREAYESLPNEQ
+2753 SRKEFESLLNEQ
-2765 RHYAPINITGAGI
+2765 RHYVPIAINDTVGI
-2778 YYIAS
+2778 GTYYVAKTSFI
-2783 TAFVHNETPH
+2783 HGEMPY
-2793 AAGET
+2793 AAGRT
-2798 FSEEEYNSLSQYEKD
+2798 FSQSEFNGLSTYEKEH
-2813 NYIQKITFRDGD
+2813 YIDSIKITSTNGLVQENNRYMP
-2825 IEKYSG
+2825 I
-2831 TDLYKP
+2831 
-2837 YYYCREAYVVNEN
+2837 YYCREDYKPSNSD
-2850 GMGVSVI
+2850 SVKVGAQI
-2857 DRVANGRTYNT
+2857 NYNQY
-2868 NETVPVGTLIKAD
+2868 KA
-2881 DYIKLPN
+2881 LPN
-2888 KQLNFVIHGTAPTET
+2888 QQLNFVIHGTAPKET

-2935 ASGLHITP
+2935 STGLHITP

-2962 IDDIRAPRIVLPGS
+2962 VDDIRAPGIVLPGT

-2982 PRITPGAYEI
+2982 PRVQRGAYEI
-2992 QGGGWEIFEKES
+2992 QGGGWELFEKES

-3047 PVSVANYHDL
+3047 PVRVANYHDL
-3057 KSVMND
+3057 KSVMRD

-3073 RSRLKRDSKIYIND
+3073 RSRLQRDSKIYIND
-3087 YSTDSVGI
+3087 YSKDTVGI
-3095 KNGLDLLKN
+3095 KNGLDLLRN

-3110 VGKNGGNG
+3110 VDANSDGNG
-3118 YTVTNGRITATS
+3118 YHVTNGRITATS
-3130 GTTANSQLKGHALL
+3130 SPANSQLKGHALL
-3144 NTDGPNGVKG
+3144 NIDETNGVKG

-3162 RSDIDYSASS
+3162 STDIDYSAPSS
-3172 GSPAWTPIGDSIQ
+3172 SPAREDWTPIGGGENGDP
-3185 CFEGTFHGDG
+3185 CFKGTFHGDG
-3195 HTISGINKSLFGDL
+3195 HTISGINNSLFGDL

-3217 VIGPFRG
+3217 VIGPFTG
-3224 AGIAESGSGY
+3224 AGIADKGTGY
-3234 VENTWVYANDTTKT
+3234 VENTWIYGTDTTKV
-3248 KTAKPVFGKPK
+3248 KTDAPVFGDPTRG
-3259 LNDSIHIVNSYYMEN
+3259 SGIQIVNSYYMEN
-3274 DNLSA
+3274 DTT

-3295 KDEMA
+3295 KDEYA

-3311 GFYLFKRYAD
+3311 GFYLYKRYAD

-3339 SRFADGDFVYAG
+3339 SRFADGDFIYAG
-3351 GTIPDETDIRYNAD
+3351 GTIPDETDIRYNTD
-3365 SLKHFPIWPDDYIFF
+3365 SLKYFPIWPDDYIYF

-3399 AVKRSGNNIL
+3399 AVKRSNSLIL
-3409 TDMYGNR
+3409 TDIDGNR

-3441 PTVKDQPAKY
+3441 QSVKDQPKKY

-3462 GSKGDVAGGFKLGW
+3462 GANGDVTGKSNDFKLGW
-3476 QHSSGGSPAV
+3476 QHSSSGTPEV
-3486 ANNSYELFYP
+3486 ANNAYELFYP

-3503 LTGFRNFY
+3503 LTGFRNID

-3533 WAVSDHLEEPVYAE
+3533 WAVSDHLKEPVYAE
-3547 TNPDYRTVAHKQTDK
+3547 TNPDYRTVAHEGTGN
-3562 IRGHWVQNGIAT
+3562 IHGHWVQNDIAT

-3591 KFADDKRM
+3591 KFADDNRM

-3628 TDHKGEITHF
+3628 TDRKGEITHF
-3638 YSGSSESFN
+3638 YSGSNESFN

-3654 HEYWLRSLENNSEMT
+3654 HEYWLRSLENDSTMALLKDGT
-3669 KQGADTLTAPFS
+3669 DTLTAAFN

-3699 FLWDYYYKG
+3699 FLWDYYYEG
-3708 VSHNQKDKNGD
+3708 LNHNQKDWNGD

-3725 QDDQRKL
+3725 RDKQRNLKN
-3732 DSYPMLANGTPYII
+3732 YPMLANGTPYII
-3746 GFPGVTYYEFDLSGH
+3746 GFPGVTYYEFDLSGQ
-3761 FEAISTGNSKPVPLN
+3761 FEAKTTGNTA
-3776 NPETI
+3776 PEKLSQQTI
-3781 TFASETGA
+3781 TFASEAGA
-3789 NIGVSDREMGGT
+3789 TIGVSDKEMAGAT
-3801 KKTYNN
+3801 ATYEN
-3807 TEYTFKPNYLNMA
+3807 TTYTFKPNYLNMA

-3831 ADGSSFDK
+3831 ATGSSFDK
-3839 VSATDTTLVDAF
+3839 VSTTDTTLVDAF
-3851 RPYFISKNTEARQTT
+3851 RPYFISKSKNSDARQST

-3886 DEPGTLNIYSARK
+3886 DEPGTLNIYAARK

-3916 TVSGVTIG
+3916 TVSGMTL
-3924 SFNIKP
+3924 STFNIKP
-3930 GEVVEKRVNTAGVYI
+3930 GEVVETHVNTAGVYI
-3945 VQTADAE
+3945 VQSANAE
-3952 YTKKLAVH
+3952 YTKKLAVR

>member
-41 IGARDSLDKKAKK
+41 IGARDSLDKNAKK

-73 FVHVDLGN
+73 FVHVDIGN
-81 ASDSIIINYVFGG
+81 ASDSIIINHVFGG

-139 KKKDDG
+139 KTNDDG
-145 KEDIVAK
+145 TEAEVEKLYV
-152 FYGGQAYGGGNG
+152 GQAFGGGNG
-164 DYVYTKTPDANG
+164 DYVYDKTPDANG
-176 YYYAQYKTL
+176 KYYAHYVTWQNGISV
-185 TYDTIV
+185 DTVI
-191 ASRKTP
+191 ASRATP

-226 VTDSAVICIDNPSEV
+226 VTDSAVICIDNPSVV

-248 NGWNL
+248 NGKNL
-253 LNDLRQEDMG
+253 LDSLRLEDMDI
-263 VHSGL
+263 HTGL
-268 AKTESSDF
+268 AKTKSSDF

-401 YYGNAVGIQA
+401 YFGNAVGIQA

-438 YGDFYYDKGQ
+438 FGDYYYDRG
-448 SSIDSLN
+448 SSSVDSLN

-467 IRGKSATEKTV
+467 IRGKSAEEKTV
-478 IGGSVFVG
+478 IGGSVYVG

-492 ETDESHSKLPKYPLT
+492 ETDEKHNSLSNYPLT

-517 DNVYLGNNGDKMVDS
+517 NNVFLGNNGERMVDEDI
-532 TFLKY
+532 LKFY
-537 YANDTIPQYST
+537 HNDTIPKYST
-548 LRLIDPTTMSEYM
+548 LALRDSTTMSEYM
-561 KGVTMDTVPKLI
+561 KGVTMDQVPKLT

-611 IELDAPITIYDKL
+611 IEPDAPITIYDKL

-629 NANVDSTKYNARYE
+629 NANVPATDRNARYE
-643 GGILGSETEQRN
+643 GGILGSDDEQLN

-684 TRLALEWNTVNLDS
+684 TRTALEWNTVNLDA
-698 AGHYVPEIINWAHQ
+698 AGNYVPEIIDYDTLKVN
-712 DSVKQ
+712 S
-717 GNATAWD
+717 NATAWD

-753 DSLHNRRAVF
+753 DSLHNRRAIF
-763 DAFTGEETD
+763 DAFTGEETG

-780 TFYITKRNS
+780 TFYISKRNS
-789 GVILNKQGMD
+789 GVILNQQGMD
-799 VLGEAMSLFGGG
+799 VLGDALSLFGGG
-811 KGKQTEIWGS
+811 RGKETQIWGS
-821 TTVNIQKGY
+821 TTVNITKGY
-830 TFQVFGGSEE
+830 TFQVYGGSQE
-840 GAIGRGTWNGTA
+840 GAIGRGTWNETA
-852 NKYDYP
+852 KKYDYP
-858 DAVDTRYSTHVNL
+858 EAPDSVYSTHVNL
-871 NSERPGEPRSKDST
+871 NSLRPGVPRYQNNSPILSPD
-885 ALVADVEFIYGGG
+885 VADVEFIYGGG
-898 FSGPI
+898 YSGPI

-937 LNGFTYMR
+937 LNGFPYLR

-950 GNDLG
+950 GNDLS

-961 YNFNDKVRTQAT
+961 YTFADRVRDEST

-993 NTYIEYRQGSMKEI
+993 NTYIEYRQGNMKEI
-1007 FGGCFGDYDYENEF
+1007 FGGCYGDYDYENEF

-1042 DNSKNHV
+1042 DNSNNHV
-1049 DKIFGAGEGAPAH
+1049 DKIFGAGQGAPSH

-1076 DIPYNKE
+1076 DIPDNHE
-1083 YFANTE
+1083 YYTNTE

-1171 PCDVYESNVD
+1171 PCDVYEANVD
-1181 YRNTSEKA
+1181 FRNTSEKA
-1189 RVSGGIYG
+1189 RVSGAIYG

-1205 LYGRVNVSSPVWQ
+1205 LYGRVNVSSPIWQ

-1250 YQAYGGG
+1250 YQVYGGG

-1269 AYMNAYNFKENQQVS
+1269 AYMQSFIDPTNISQM
-1284 INLLPDHIKA
+1284 PDHIEKDFDSQNL
-1294 AYAPDKLDEWKEVW
+1294 DKWEELW
-1308 KDAWTLG
+1308 KDAWTIG
-1315 SYYEPNDSMDNYVA
+1315 DYYKPNAAFDNYIT

-1338 VLTRRAEMDERDTKT
+1338 FLTRTAEMDERPEKT

-1361 IEKGAIVTGY
+1361 IEEGATVTGY

-1376 LGNDTIPNSGDVA
+1376 LGNDAMPLTGDVV
-1389 GATYIALLGG
+1389 GTTYIGLFGG

-1408 GTTGNVYDA
+1408 GTTGSVYDVF
-1417 YGGNF
+1417 GGKF

-1431 GGTARNVYGGG
+1431 GGTVRNVYGGG

-1454 SANPANDIPGET
+1454 SASPENDIPGET
-1466 YVVIG
+1466 HVVIG
-1471 KQDVDS
+1471 KAV
-1477 VISAQNPAD
+1477 AD
-1486 SIFVKGFPAIQRNV
+1486 SSYTVGFPAIQRNV

-1507 SVYGTANLH
+1507 SVYGTANLR
-1516 INNGFIGYWYDP
+1516 IDNGFIGYRYEP
-1528 ENASSRTTD
+1528 TGTPSRATGSKPKRTASFSD
-1537 ASSRQKRESSSS
+1537 N
-1549 SLKDYYVEN
+1549 YVEN
-1558 VTEKTENDL
+1558 VTEWEENDL

-1609 GRGTKLAN
+1609 GRGTTLAN
-1617 ADATYG
+1617 ATGG
-1623 VKNGEATIYRPGHTL
+1623 VKNGDATIYRPGHTL

-1670 KVKATLDLSSKGAVF
+1670 KVKATLDLSSKGYVF
-1685 GQTEVRIHGGEIGT
+1685 GQTEVRIHGGEVGT

-1714 DEGYVYSAYETDS
+1714 DEGSVYSAYENPNG
-1727 TFGVGLKPEGSV
+1727 TFGLGLKEANGKRYEGL
-1739 RYGDSYQGY
+1739 YQCY
-1748 YYKHKWNNNNT
+1748 YYKHPWDNT
-1759 NTDWIIV
+1759 SAFPTDSKG
-1766 NSERQLTED
+1766 NRFFTED
-1775 TKVLVEPWLQLKDD
+1775 TKVLVEPWLQVKKDQSID
-1789 VSYDSKQYKAG
+1789 YNDSTYAEG
-1800 EYIPIGYLNTL
+1800 SYIPKEYLDGL
-1811 APKDTTS
+1811 PKKDVNN
-1818 GSWTGGWQNVDVGSM
+1818 GWTGGWENVDAGDA
-1833 TETADGKVLHK
+1833 TK

-1857 GNVAAGSNTM
+1857 GNIAAGSTN
-1867 SANAPTVFGNAT
+1867 ANQPTVFGNAT

-1889 LITIGT
+1889 LVTIGT

-1931 KTRNINLADYK
+1931 HDRQITIGQYNQ
-1942 KLPPREQAYYEVK
+1942 LPPREQAYYEVK
-1955 YKCVKEC
+1955 YTCVQEC
-1962 TDNEGTTYSPGST
+1962 TDKDETTYSPGST
-1975 LSEDQLL
+1975 LPEDEL
-1982 LVFDSTQYVVNGR
+1982 LVLFDSVKVGNVALIVNGK
-1995 PNDQYWVENGV
+1995 PNPAYWEQSGV

-2033 RGARDRQTDQVDY
+2033 RGAHDRVTDKLDY
-2046 KHYTINRVRE
+2046 TNYTINRVRE

-2062 TDHGNY
+2062 KDHGNY
-2068 FGIYNIVHYLG
+2068 FGIYNIVNYLG

-2104 AADGKTTFEKWKE
+2104 AADGTTTFAQWKAAHATE
-2117 DHKTDR
+2117 R
-2123 MRNNGTCHNKVALA
+2123 SRNNGTCHNKVALA

-2144 TTELSKGDSLQG
+2144 TTELSKGDSLRG

-2189 VPKKTGRKATT
+2189 KKVDMRKQRGGATT
-2200 LTMLNDSAATHWD
+2200 LTALNDGAATHWD
-2213 YEYVETDS
+2213 YEYVETCDTIS
-2221 TYTGVLRKQ
+2221 NKAQ
-2230 HPWETSGNFINS
+2230 EIWETSGNFINS
-2242 SVNQPIIDDCYN
+2242 SVNQPIVDDCYN
-2254 VSGRYE
+2254 VTGRYLLN
-2260 IDDPRRVPAHYW
+2260 DPNRVPAHYW
-2272 FIQGQVYVYDQYISA
+2272 YIQGQVYVYDQYISA
-2287 FTGSPNAYSETVEIP
+2287 YTGSPNAFSESVELP
-2302 LTIAAAQ
+2302 LTIAAAS

-2314 LMDVQPNRYAYYSS
+2314 LMDVQPNRYAFYSS
-2328 YTNANNNTKLTAD
+2328 YTNANNNTKLTGES
-2341 TKININDVEYSLNDP
+2341 KIVINDVTYQLNDP

-2361 WSLLPSSIQRLFVED
+2361 WSLLPTSVQKLFVED
-2376 TYVVSDSCKIGS
+2376 TYIVTDSCMIGDAV
-2388 KLFPADSVLLKDE
+2388 FPADTVLLKSE
-2401 YLALASTDSVYHV
+2401 YDALVCDSVWHIA
-2414 GQKKNVAFGEVF
+2414 QEKNVAFSEAF
-2426 HSSNNLSHN
+2426 HSSNNVSHN
-2435 TGYIL
+2435 NGYIL
-2440 TYNVNN
+2440 TYDVTN
-2446 PNLWNQWYTP
+2446 PGVWDQWYTP
-2456 SNGQPAAKNQ
+2456 K
-2466 TGGDGYIDGPTY
+2466 TGNSYELKQLTEADGYIDGPTY
-2478 RPTVNGLYGQKE
+2478 RPTANGLYGQYK
-2490 YVLADIIPAKNDTI
+2490 YAIGDIIPAESDSI
-2504 YKAAYARLNS
+2504 YRVALTKVGSSVPDN
-2514 TEQAALPTQAE
+2514 QAT
-2525 FEPAYITTAYAEA
+2525 FEPAFITTAYCEA
-2538 TDTTGTNQHLQVGAK
+2538 TDTAGTNQHLQEGAK
-2553 LAKSSYT
+2553 VAKSSYNST
-2560 ADEWNNNLSGKVA
+2560 EWAKLSVDSA
-2573 PAYVCTATIEFS
+2573 WVCTSTIQLS
-2585 ENEEIYPGQLMTE
+2585 ETEYIYPDQLMTKAE
-2598 AQKNEFYNRFNKTNA
+2598 KTAYYNRFNKTNA
-2613 TDEEKQMAKDIQ
+2613 TDEERQIAKDIQ
-2625 ELIVPAYYCTKPG
+2625 KLIVPAYYCSVDG
-2638 YYGGDYYM
+2638 YYGGDYY
-2646 TGNNYR
+2646 TTDQNYR

-2662 KDRKNFEFNYDALDL
+2662 EDRQKFVFNYDALDL

-2683 GWVNGKQQREGTKY
+2683 GWNGNIQQREGTKY
-2697 QYDGQGFTTK
+2697 QYDGNGFTTK
-2707 TQAET
+2707 DEAKT
-2712 NKAHYSLKTP
+2712 NKATYSLKTP
-2722 VDYTATYVGDTALV
+2722 IDYTATYNGDDFTYTDTIGALAV
-2736 YKDKLN
+2736 SN
-2742 ATITVA
+2742 GT
-2748 KDDEL
+2748 EL
-2753 QREAYESLPNEQ
+2753 TRSQFERLPNEQ
-2765 RHYAPINITGAGI
+2765 RHYAPINITGIGT
-2778 YYIAS
+2778 YYVANTSFI
-2783 TAFVHNETPH
+2783 HGELPY
-2793 AAGET
+2793 AAGWSFT
-2798 FSEEEYNSLSQYEKD
+2798 QSEFNGLSAYEKEH
-2813 NYIQKITFRDGD
+2813 YIDSIKITSLDGLLKVENTNNYRP
-2825 IEKYSG
+2825 I
-2831 TDLYKP
+2831 
-2837 YYYCREAYVVNEN
+2837 YYCREEYKPSE
-2850 GMGVSVI
+2850 GDSVH
-2857 DRVANGRTYNT
+2857 
-2868 NETVPVGTLIKAD
+2868 VGTCINYDVYKE
-2881 DYIKLPN
+2881 LPN
-2888 KQLNFVIHGTAPTET
+2888 YQKNFIIHGTAPKET

-2935 ASGLHITP
+2935 LSGLHINP

-2962 IDDIRAPRIVLPGS
+2962 VDDIRAPGIVLPGS

-2982 PRITPGAYEI
+2982 PRVQRGAYEI
-2992 QGGGWEIFEKES
+2992 QGGGWELFEKES
-3004 YAENHTNGKE
+3004 YAESHTNGKE

-3047 PVSVANYHDL
+3047 PVRVANYHDL

-3110 VGKNGGNG
+3110 VGKDGGNG

-3130 GTTANSQLKGHALL
+3130 SPANSQLKGHALL
-3144 NTDGPNGVKG
+3144 NTDGANGVRG

-3162 RSDIDYSASS
+3162 RSDIDYSAPS

-3185 CFEGTFHGDG
+3185 CFAGTFHGDG
-3195 HTISGINKSLFGDL
+3195 HTISGINNSLFGDL

-3234 VENTWVYANDTTKT
+3234 VENTWVYANDTTQEK
-3248 KTAKPVFGKPK
+3248 KNKPVFGNPK

-3279 AKKYTNHS
+3279 AKRYTNHT

-3295 KDEMA
+3295 KDEVA

-3409 TDMYGNR
+3409 TDIYGNR

-3435 PFAVFA
+3435 PFAIFA
-3441 PTVKDQPAKY
+3441 PTVKDQPKKY

-3462 GSKGDVAGGFKLGW
+3462 GANGDVSGGFKLGW
-3476 QHSSGGSPAV
+3476 QHSSGGTPAV

-3533 WAVSDHLEEPVYAE
+3533 WAVSDHLKEDPVYAE
-3547 TNPDYRTVAHKQTDK
+3547 TDPDYRTVAHQGTEK

-3605 DHYVDRKKGWEAI
+3605 DHYVDRTKGWEAI

-3628 TDHKGEITHF
+3628 TDRKGEITHF

-3647 NTHTKIG
+3647 DTHTKIG
-3654 HEYWLRSLENNSEMT
+3654 HEYWLRSLLKNSTMT
-3669 KQGADTLTAPFS
+3669 PVKTSTDSLTADSLTAAFT

-3692 NKTVTNT
+3692 DKTVTNT

-3708 VSHNQKDKNGD
+3708 VSHNQKDLNGD
-3719 TYLEYY
+3719 IYLEYY
-3725 QDDQRKL
+3725 RDNQREL
-3732 DSYPMLANGTPYII
+3732 NDYPMLANGTPYII
-3746 GFPGVTYYEFDLSGH
+3746 GFPGVTYYEFDLSGQ
-3761 FEAISTGNSKPVPLN
+3761 FDAKTAGYRKPEQLMSPQ
-3776 NPETI
+3776 TI

-3789 NIGVSDREMGGT
+3789 TIGVSDKEMDGA
-3801 KKTYNN
+3801 KATYSN
-3807 TEYTFKPNYLNMA
+3807 TAYIFKPNYLNMA

-3930 GEVVEKRVNTAGVYI
+3930 GEVVETRVNTAGVYI

>member
-1 MMLLAAT
+1 MISDKLKTRYIIVSLVLFLYTVVAQ
-8 AVRAQITI
+8 AQITVG
-16 SGNVYGGGNQGLVK
+16 GNVYGGGNQGLVK

-73 FVHVDLGN
+73 FVHVDIGN
-81 ASDSIIINYVFGG
+81 ASDSIIINHVFGG

-145 KEDIVAK
+145 TEAEVEKLYV
-152 FYGGQAYGGGNG
+152 GQAFGGGNG
-164 DYVYTKTPDANG
+164 DYVYDKTPDANG
-176 YYYAQYKTL
+176 KYYAHYVTWQNGISV
-185 TYDTIV
+185 DTVI
-191 ASRKTP
+191 ASRATP

-226 VTDSAVICIDNPSEV
+226 VTDSAVICIDNPSVV

-248 NGWNL
+248 NGKNL
-253 LNDLRQEDMG
+253 LDSLRLADMD

-354 GTYKDVDYVTNE
+354 STYKDVDYVTNE
-366 GIAVYQFPA
+366 GIAVYQFPP

-389 NVYGGNDVRGKV
+389 NVYGGNDIRGKV
-401 YYGNAVGIQA
+401 YFGNAVGIQA

-438 YGDFYYDKGQ
+438 FGDYYYDPG
-448 SSIDSLN
+448 SSSVDSLN

-467 IRGKSATEKTV
+467 IRGKSAEEKTV
-478 IGGSVFVG
+478 IGGSVYVG

-492 ETDESHSKLPKYPLT
+492 DSLESHKDLPNYPLT

-517 DNVYLGNNGDKMVDS
+517 NNVFLGNNGERMVDEDI
-532 TFLKY
+532 LKFY
-537 YANDTIPQYST
+537 HNDTIRQYST
-548 LRLIDPTTMSEYM
+548 LALTDPTTMSEYM
-561 KGVTMDTVPKLI
+561 KGVTMDQVPKLI

-611 IELDAPITIYDKL
+611 IEPDAPITIYDKL

-629 NANVDSTKYNARYE
+629 NANVPATDLNARYE
-643 GGILGSETEQRN
+643 GGILGSDTEQRD

-684 TRLALEWNTVNLDS
+684 TRTALEWNTVNLDA
-698 AGHYVPEIINWAHQ
+698 AGNYVPEIIDWNHP
-712 DSVKQ
+712 DSVKS
-717 GNATAWD
+717 GDATDWD
-724 MSRRLIGG
+724 KSRRLVGG

-753 DSLHNRRAVF
+753 DSLHNRRAIF

-799 VLGEAMSLFGGG
+799 VLGDALSLFGGG
-811 KGKQTEIWGS
+811 RGKETQIWGS
-821 TTVNIQKGY
+821 TTVNITKGY
-830 TFQVFGGSEE
+830 TFQVFGGSQE
-840 GAIGRGTWNGTA
+840 GAIGRGTWNDTA

-858 DAVDTRYSTHVNL
+858 EAPDSVFSTHVNL
-871 NSERPGEPRSKDST
+871 NSLRPGVPRYQNNSPNLSPD
-885 ALVADVEFIYGGG
+885 VADVEFIYGGG
-898 FSGPI
+898 YSGPI

-937 LNGFTYMR
+937 LNGFPYLR

-961 YNFNDKVRTQAT
+961 YTFADRVRDEST

-993 NTYIEYRQGSMKEI
+993 NTYIEYRQGNMKEI
-1007 FGGCFGDYDYENEF
+1007 FGGCYGDYDYENEF

-1042 DNSKNHV
+1042 DNSNNHV
-1049 DKIFGAGEGAPAH
+1049 DKIFGAGEGAPSH

-1076 DIPYNKE
+1076 DIPDNHE
-1083 YFANTE
+1083 YYTNTE

-1111 GFNLDDVSAI
+1111 GFNLDDISAI

-1171 PCDVYESNVD
+1171 PCDVYEANVD
-1181 YRNTSEKA
+1181 FRNTSEQA
-1189 RVSGGIYG
+1189 RVSGAIYG

-1250 YQAYGGG
+1250 YQVYGGG
-1257 EQGNVL
+1257 EQGNVI

-1269 AYMNAYNFKENQQVS
+1269 AYMQSFIDPTNMSQ
-1284 INLLPDHIKA
+1284 LPDHIEKDFDSQNL
-1294 AYAPDKLDEWKEVW
+1294 DKWKELW
-1308 KDAWTLG
+1308 KDAWTIG
-1315 SYYEPNDSMDNYVA
+1315 DYYKPNATFDNYIT

-1338 VLTRRAEMDERDTKT
+1338 FLTRTAEMDERPEKT

-1361 IEKGAIVTGY
+1361 IEEGATVTGY

-1376 LGNDTIPNSGDVA
+1376 LGNDAMPLTGDVA
-1389 GATYIALLGG
+1389 GTTYIGLFGG

-1408 GTTGNVYDA
+1408 GTTGSVYDV
-1417 YGGNF
+1417 YGGKF

-1431 GGTARNVYGGG
+1431 GGTVRNVYGGG

-1454 SANPANDIPGET
+1454 SASPAGDIPGET
-1466 YVVIG
+1466 HVVIG
-1471 KQDVDS
+1471 KAV
-1477 VISAQNPAD
+1477 AD
-1486 SIFVKGFPAIQRNV
+1486 SSYIVGFPAIQRNV

-1507 SVYGTANLH
+1507 SVYGTANLR
-1516 INNGFIGYWYDP
+1516 IDNGFIGYRYEP
-1528 ENASSRTTD
+1528 TGTPSRATGSKPKRTASFSD
-1537 ASSRQKRESSSS
+1537 N
-1549 SLKDYYVEN
+1549 YVEN
-1558 VTEKTENDL
+1558 VTEWEENDL

-1609 GRGTKLAN
+1609 GRGTTLAN
-1617 ADATYG
+1617 ATGG
-1623 VKNGEATIYRPGHTL
+1623 VKNGDATIYRPGHTL

-1670 KVKATLDLSSKGAVF
+1670 KVKATLDLSSKGYVF
-1685 GQTEVRIHGGEIGT
+1685 GQTEVRIHGGEVGT

-1714 DEGYVYSAYETDS
+1714 DEGSVYSAYENPNG
-1727 TFGVGLKPEGSV
+1727 TFGLGLKEANGKRYEGL
-1739 RYGDSYQGY
+1739 YQCY
-1748 YYKHKWNNNNT
+1748 YYKHPWDNT
-1759 NTDWIIV
+1759 SAFDANGSNRIF
-1766 NSERQLTED
+1766 TED
-1775 TKVLVEPWLQLKDD
+1775 TKVLVEPWLQVTSPISFRDSTSKDSTYQVGD
-1789 VSYDSKQYKAG
+1789 
-1800 EYIPIGYLNTL
+1800 YIPKEYLDGL
-1811 APKDTTS
+1811 PKKDVNN
-1818 GSWTGGWQNVDVGSM
+1818 GWTGGWANVDAGS
-1833 TETADGKVLHK
+1833 ASK

-1857 GNVAAGSNTM
+1857 GNIAAGSTN
-1867 SANAPTVFGNAT
+1867 ANQPTVFGNAT

-1889 LITIGT
+1889 LVTIGT

-1921 GTDYYNIDND
+1921 GTDYYNIDQAHQQITYNEYQ
-1931 KTRNINLADYK
+1931 NLA
-1942 KLPPREQAYYEVK
+1942 PREQTYYEVK
-1955 YKCVKEC
+1955 YKCETQC
-1962 TDNEGTTYSPGST
+1962 TDKEGTTYTKGAT
-1975 LSEDQLL
+1975 LLEDELL
-1982 LVFDSTQYVVNGR
+1982 ALFEGTDMLTNGR
-1995 PNDQYWVENGV
+1995 PNPTYWVQNGV
-2006 VSIYAGRIMNTI
+2006 VIAAPGRIMNTI

-2033 RGARDRQTDQVDY
+2033 KGAHDRVTDKADY
-2046 KHYTINRVRE
+2046 TNYTINRVRE

-2062 TDHGNY
+2062 KDHGNY
-2068 FGIYNIVHYLG
+2068 FGIYNIVNYLG
-2079 ALTSDVNFHDSIRAT
+2079 ALTSDVNFHDSIRRTEA
-2094 NVNTAQNPTY
+2094 NVSQNPAYEAKGETFAQWK
-2104 AADGKTTFEKWKE
+2104 AAHATE
-2117 DHKTDR
+2117 R
-2123 MRNNGTCHNKVALA
+2123 SRNNGTCHNKVALA

-2144 TTELSKGDSLQG
+2144 TTELSKGDSLRG

-2189 VPKKTGRKATT
+2189 VPQDMRKQRGEATT
-2200 LTMLNDSAATHWD
+2200 LTALNKGAATKWD
-2213 YEYVETDS
+2213 YEYIETDS
-2221 TYTGVLRKQ
+2221 TITNKSQ
-2230 HPWETSGNFINS
+2230 KIWETSGNFINS

-2254 VSGRYE
+2254 VTGRYLMS
-2260 IDDPRRVPAHYW
+2260 DSKRVPAHYW
-2272 FIQGQVYVYDQYISA
+2272 YIQGQVYVYDQYISA
-2287 FTGSPNAYSETVEIP
+2287 YTGSPNAFSETVELP

-2314 LMDVQPNRYAYYSS
+2314 LMDVQPNRYAYYSEG
-2328 YTNANNNTKLTAD
+2328 NKKLTAD
-2341 TKININDVEYSLNDP
+2341 AKLVINDVTYQLNDP

-2361 WSLLPSSIQRLFVED
+2361 WTLLPASVQRLFVED
-2376 TYVVSDSCKIGS
+2376 TYIVTDSCMIGNIVY
-2388 KLFPADSVLLKDE
+2388 PADTVLLKNE
-2401 YLALASTDSVYHV
+2401 YDALVCDSVWHIA
-2414 GQKKNVAFGEVF
+2414 QEKNVPFTEAF
-2426 HSSNNLSHN
+2426 HSSNNMSHN
-2435 TGYIL
+2435 KGYIL
-2440 TYNVNN
+2440 TYDVTN
-2446 PNLWNQWYTP
+2446 PGVWDQWYTK
-2456 SNGQPAAKNQ
+2456 SDDYTVKQLQEAE
-2466 TGGDGYIDGPTY
+2466 GYIDGPTY
-2478 RPTVNGLYGQKE
+2478 RPKTSGLYGQYK
-2490 YVLADIIPAKNDTI
+2490 YAIGDIITAENDSI
-2504 YKAAYARLNS
+2504 YRKALEKLTQDHIAVPDG
-2514 TEQAALPTQAE
+2514 QAI
-2525 FEPAYITTAYAEA
+2525 FERAFITTAYCEA
-2538 TDTTGTNQHLQVGAK
+2538 TDTARTNQHLQEGAK

-2560 ADEWNNNLSGKVA
+2560 DAEWAKLSGKVDSA
-2573 PAYVCTATIEFS
+2573 WVCTGTIALS
-2585 ENEEIYPGQLMTE
+2585 ETEYIYPDQLMTE
-2598 AQKNEFYNRFNKTNA
+2598 AEKTAYYNRFKSGKG
-2613 TDEEKQMAKDIQ
+2613 DSVQIAKDIQ
-2625 ELIVPAYYCTKPG
+2625 KLIVPAYYCSKPG

-2646 TGNNYR
+2646 QNQNYR

-2662 KDRKNFEFNYDALDL
+2662 EDRQNFEFNYDALDL
-2677 LVDSLY
+2677 LVDSTY
-2683 GWVNGKQQREGTKY
+2683 GWRNSIQQKEGTKY
-2697 QYDGQGFTTK
+2697 QYDGNGFTTK
-2707 TQAET
+2707 DDAQA
-2712 NKAHYSLKTP
+2712 NKATYSLKTP
-2722 VDYTATYVGDTALV
+2722 IDYTASYNGTEDLLYTPDEGGDKV
-2736 YKDKLN
+2736 N
-2742 ATITVA
+2742 A
-2748 KDDEL
+2748 KDSAHNEL
-2753 QREAYESLPNEQ
+2753 SRKEFESLLNEQ
-2765 RHYAPINITGAGI
+2765 RHYVPIAINDTAGVGT
-2778 YYIAS
+2778 YYVAKTSFI
-2783 TAFVHNETPH
+2783 HGEMPY
-2793 AAGET
+2793 AAGRT
-2798 FSEEEYNSLSQYEKD
+2798 FSQSELNGLSTYEKEH
-2813 NYIQKITFRDGD
+2813 YIDSIKITSTNGLVQENNRYMP
-2825 IEKYSG
+2825 I
-2831 TDLYKP
+2831 
-2837 YYYCREAYVVNEN
+2837 YYCREDYKPSN
-2850 GMGVSVI
+2850 GDSVKVGAQI
-2857 DRVANGRTYNT
+2857 NYNQY
-2868 NETVPVGTLIKAD
+2868 KA
-2881 DYIKLPN
+2881 LPN
-2888 KQLNFVIHGTAPTET
+2888 QQLNFVIHGTAPKET

-2935 ASGLHITP
+2935 STGLHITP

-2962 IDDIRAPRIVLPGS
+2962 VDDIRAPGIVLPGT

-2982 PRITPGAYEI
+2982 PRVLRGAYEI
-2992 QGGGWEIFEKES
+2992 QGGGWELFEKES

-3047 PVSVANYHDL
+3047 PVRVANYHDL

-3073 RSRLKRDSKIYIND
+3073 RSRLQRDSKIYIND
-3087 YSTDSVGI
+3087 YSKDTLGI
-3095 KNGLDLLKN
+3095 KNGLDLLKD
-3104 LFDLSL
+3104 LYDLSL
-3110 VGKNGGNG
+3110 IGKNGDSG
-3118 YTVTNGRITATS
+3118 YTVTNGRITTAP
-3130 GTTANSQLKGHALL
+3130 ANSRLKGHTLL
-3144 NTDGPNGVKG
+3144 NIDGPNGVKG

-3162 RSDIDYSASS
+3162 RTDIDYSAPS
-3172 GSPAWTPIGDSIQ
+3172 GSAARDWTPIANEGD
-3185 CFEGTFHGDG
+3185 CFNGTFHGDG
-3195 HTISGINKSLFGDL
+3195 HTISGLDNSLFGDL

-3217 VIGPFRG
+3217 VIGPFTG

-3234 VENTWVYANDTTKT
+3234 VENTWVYANDTTQEKT
-3248 KTAKPVFGKPK
+3248 NKPVFGNPK

-3274 DNLSA
+3274 DDLSA
-3279 AKKYTNHS
+3279 DKRYTNHT
-3287 GSYGIPTR
+3287 GNYGIPTR
-3295 KDEMA
+3295 KDEVA

-3351 GTIPDETDIRYNAD
+3351 GTIPDETDIRYNTD
-3365 SLKHFPIWPDDYIFF
+3365 SLKYFPIWPDDYIYF

-3399 AVKRSGNNIL
+3399 AVKRSNSLIL
-3409 TDMYGNR
+3409 TDIDGNR

-3441 PTVKDQPAKY
+3441 QSVKDQPKKY

-3462 GSKGDVAGGFKLGW
+3462 GSNGDVSGGFKLGW
-3476 QHSSGGSPAV
+3476 QHSSGNNPAV
-3486 ANNSYELFYP
+3486 ANNAYELFYP

-3503 LTGFRNFY
+3503 LTAFRNID

-3533 WAVSDHLEEPVYAE
+3533 WAVSEHLKEPVYTE
-3547 TNPDYRTVAHKQTDK
+3547 TDDDYRTVAHEGTDN
-3562 IRGHWVQNGIAT
+3562 IHGHWVQNGIAT

-3591 KFADDKRM
+3591 QFGDKFRM
-3599 WYQRTP
+3599 WHQRTP
-3605 DHYVDRKKGWEAI
+3605 DHYVDRRKGWEAI

-3628 TDHKGEITHF
+3628 TDRKGEITHF

-3647 NTHTKIG
+3647 DTHTKIG
-3654 HEYWLRSLENNSEMT
+3654 HEYWLRRLENNSTMALLKEGT
-3669 KQGADTLTAPFS
+3669 DTLTAAFN
-3681 YPTANDGSPVI
+3681 YPTANDGSAVI
-3692 NKTVTNT
+3692 TTKSVTNT
-3699 FLWDYYYKG
+3699 FLWDYYYEG
-3708 VSHNQKDKNGD
+3708 LNHNQKDRNGD

-3725 QDDQRKL
+3725 REKPRKL
-3732 DSYPMLANGTPYII
+3732 NNYPKLTNGTPYII
-3746 GFPGVTYYEFDLSGH
+3746 GFPGVTYYEFDLSGQ
-3761 FEAISTGNSKPVPLN
+3761 FEAKTTGDRKPEKLGQQ
-3776 NPETI
+3776 TI
-3781 TFASETGA
+3781 TFASKTGES
-3789 NIGVSDREMGGT
+3789 IGVSDDEMKGVSA
-3801 KKTYNN
+3801 TYGSN
-3807 TEYTFKPNYLNMA
+3807 TYTFKPNYLNMA
-3820 FMPGSE
+3820 FMPKSE
-3826 HYTLS
+3826 YYTLS
-3831 ADGSSFDK
+3831 GSGSSFDR
-3839 VSATDTTLVDAF
+3839 VSQTDTTEVDAF
-3851 RPYFISKNTEARQTT
+3851 RPYFTTKVQDEARQT

-3886 DEPGTLNIYSARK
+3886 DEPGTLNIYAARK

-3916 TVSGVTIG
+3916 TVSGVTL
-3924 SFNIKP
+3924 STFNIKP
-3930 GEVVEKRVNTAGVYI
+3930 GEVVETHVNTAGVYI
-3945 VQTADAE
+3945 VQSANAE
-3952 YTKKLAVH
+3952 YTKKLAVR